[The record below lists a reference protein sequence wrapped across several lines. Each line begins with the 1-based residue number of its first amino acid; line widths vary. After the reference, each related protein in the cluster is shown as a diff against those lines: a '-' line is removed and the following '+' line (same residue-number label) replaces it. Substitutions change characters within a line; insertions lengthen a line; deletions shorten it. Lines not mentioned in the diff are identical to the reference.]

1 VEVSSQRPGRARRVE
16 PLLLALSLLTLVT
29 GLVDAACYLGL
40 GRVFTA
46 NQTGN
51 VVLLAFG
58 AARAQGLP
66 VLAPTVS
73 LVVFLAGAAAGGR
86 RLASR
91 LAGPAGT
98 RVPASV
104 RRRWVTVALLAE
116 LLLVAVAGV
125 VAVGLPVGGGGA
137 RRYVV
142 IGLLAAGLGLQNA
155 TVRRLAVPDVTT
167 TVLTLTLTGLAADS
181 WLAGGRNPRVGRRVA
196 AVGLIAAGAL
206 VGALLLR
213 VDVAL
218 PVLAAAVVVAFAAVA
233 LRLET
238 DEPLPQA
245 GT

>member
-73 LVVFLAGAAAGGR
+73 LVVFLVGAAAGG

-104 RRRWVTVALLAE
+104 RRRWVTIALLAE
-116 LLLVAVAGV
+116 LLLVVVAGV

-167 TVLTLTLTGLAADS
+167 TVLTMTLTGLAAES

>member
-1 VEVSSQRPGRARRVE
+1 VEVSSQRPGGARRVE

-73 LVVFLAGAAAGGR
+73 LAMFLVGAAAGGR
-86 RLASR
+86 LASR
-91 LAGPAGT
+91 LVGPAGAE
-98 RVPASV
+98 VPAPV
-104 RRRWVTVALLAE
+104 RRRWIMIALLAE
-116 LLLVAVAGV
+116 LGLVVVAGV

-142 IGLLAAGLGLQNA
+142 IGLLAAGLGVQNA

-167 TVLTLTLTGLAADS
+167 TVLTMTLTGLAAES
-181 WLAGGRNPRVGRRVA
+181 WLAGGPNPRAWRRLA
-196 AVGLIAAGAL
+196 AVGLMVAGAL

-218 PVLAAAVVVAFAAVA
+218 PVLVAAVVVALAAVA

-238 DEPLPQA
+238 DEPLPQTGA
-245 GT
+245 